1 MIHFISANQTP
12 CLAKAAL
19 NLTFLAS
26 ALGLATDANAECK
39 LKNPNLGFFSGT
51 ETRTYNFDGN
61 QLKTVEDIWEKRC
74 KPFIEETIAKWDQ
87 HPERTT
93 WQKPVEIS
101 MQCRGSAVCDIY
113 MVWNVQDNTLQVV
126 KDQGATSAPKAP
138 SAAQPAQTPN

>member
-1 MIHFISANQTP
+1 MKHFISANQTP

-19 NLTFLAS
+19 NFTFLAS
-26 ALGLATDANAECK
+26 ALGFVTDANAECK

-74 KPFIEETIAKWDQ
+74 KPFIEETLGKWDQ
-87 HPERTT
+87 HPERAT

-101 MQCRGSAVCDIY
+101 MQCRGSAVCDIS
-113 MVWNVQDNTLQVV
+113 MTWDPV
-126 KDQGATSAPKAP
+126 KNELHVHKNQGAP
-138 SAAQPAQTPN
+138 SAPATKARAHAPN